1 MRITKK
7 NRADKIPEKAPFFS
21 LCSPEKKDARKQ
33 GIKGAAEIR
42 EESTFSWGGKKEK
55 MMLRREK
62 IKSVKRVERIKER
75 MYFLKGNGIKEK
87 FIKKHLRIKFIQ
99 RCFLLF
105 VNCED
110 SGY

>member
-7 NRADKIPEKAPFFS
+7 NREDKIPEKAPFFS

-87 FIKKHLRIKFIQ
+87 FIKNTSELN
-99 RCFLLF
+99 LF
-105 VNCED
+105 RGAFYY
-110 SGY
+110 S